1 VLDNYFVMMGL
12 KLNMKWQQ
20 YICGRK
26 DANEMEMVS
35 LLCEEG
41 GPTVSG
47 RKQSQGG
54 SIVQKLR

>member
-1 VLDNYFVMMGL
+1 MKV
-12 KLNMKWQQ
+12 LNMKWQQ